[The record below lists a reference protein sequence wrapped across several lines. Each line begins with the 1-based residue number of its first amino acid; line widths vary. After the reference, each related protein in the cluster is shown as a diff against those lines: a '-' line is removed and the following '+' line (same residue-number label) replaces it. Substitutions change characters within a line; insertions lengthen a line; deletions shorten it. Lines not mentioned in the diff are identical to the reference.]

1 LAILAHPFIINVPVE
16 SSAKAAMLTASRG
29 CRHDLDEGVVG
40 RDPNAQEGV
49 DVDGGAPLEEL
60 EDLLAILAVGFFFAF
75 RQRHGSTIDLDISGG
90 RNLNAVATEVSPDG
104 QLVANL
110 LGEDS
115 IDGVGSA
122 VGGGQGPAAAGVVG
136 VGHVVHGTDRSNGSS
151 ARSND
156 LHIHE
161 LLDGAGEL
169 EIPEPLG
176 PVQFQGVVLVLTLSL
191 ASLNLGIHQPVF
203 IMNGHFS
210 VQESSQLIAIGL
222 RLIFFR
228 VSIPVGSQ
236 TSLDQTPGLGDDVP
250 HPVGQLD
257 KVNIPSVL
265 PGIGGIP
272 HGHVAGFGGGQLVA
286 SSGAPF
292 RRVLLFHT
300 LLVIPFVSQRI
311 ITILSGL
318 MLEVNLD
325 LTLTTSTRG
334 TFTVLEGGSAFNL
347 HGLTHSQ
354 GQEFSGEVRVLGLIS
369 HTDNIRSDTQFRNG
383 ASVNLNLDLVVN
395 IARSRLE
402 GKLDPVGS
410 GLGLTIGLDI
420 SLELGLA
427 SSEEHPSSILST
439 FIPDSDFDISDGVL
453 LALGP
458 SGIDTTF
465 LHTRIQDQVGQDLSE
480 TTRND
485 GAKGLGVLVVRHES
499 HEGTSTSIGL
509 RDIHFTVKVFH
520 MVVVSQLL
528 VLHVPNNAL
537 SGGTRSLG
545 DNSTP

>member
-1 LAILAHPFIINVPVE
+1 MKKLTNSLLYE
-16 SSAKAAMLTASRG
+16 SSQKRF
-29 CRHDLDEGVVG
+29 
-40 RDPNAQEGV
+40 
-49 DVDGGAPLEEL
+49 EL
-60 EDLLAILAVGFFFAF
+60 
-75 RQRHGSTIDLDISGG
+75 TIDLDISGG

-151 ARSND
+151 ARSYNRNSLEQSNGRVDFFKRLTND

-300 LLVIPFVSQRI
+300 LLVIPFVGQRI